1 MVTWEWEGLL
11 ALPRLAHAFRCD
23 GDKLVAVPH
32 GLVLLRKWELAL
44 QGGGGGVIR
53 VSEGGGNRKLVSV
66 TFCLDCRILTNSPSS
81 LGTRT
86 FISELLALMTSQLR
100 ESLLRYTW
108 QPSVLL
114 MEMVG
119 TFPMT

>member
-1 MVTWEWEGLL
+1 MVNVDDDSGKWEGLL
-11 ALPRLAHAFRCD
+11 TLPRLADVFGRD
-23 GDKLVAVPH
+23 GDKFVAVPD
-32 GLVLLRKWELAL
+32 GLVLLGKRELAL
-44 QGGGGGVIR
+44 RGGGWIRREPRGQTGSVSGSRGGAA
-53 VSEGGGNRKLVSV
+53 
-66 TFCLDCRILTNSPSS
+66 LTNSPPS

-86 FISELLALMTSQLR
+86 FISELLALMTSQPR

-119 TFPMT
+119 TLPKT